1 MKAIRLWLHA
11 RADNVAVGLL
21 TAMFLSFILQI
32 FSRYVINHPLGW
44 TLEAC
49 LLAWLWTVFWGSA
62 FLLEDK
68 DHVKFDILY
77 SHAGPRVRR
86 VFALISAIAIIAALG
101 ASLPATADFIA
112 FMKIER
118 TSLLGFRFD
127 HVFSV
132 YLIFLVA
139 VILRY
144 LLRAIAAFRGGDFD
158 KGVLN
163 APEAPS
169 DQGHMTLGDQGHPT
183 SDQGHPK

>member
-1 MKAIRLWLHA
+1 MKAVRLWLHA

-77 SHAGPRVRR
+77 SSVAPRVRR
-86 VFALISAIAIIAALG
+86 VFALLAAVAIVVALG
-101 ASLPATADFIA
+101 VSLPATADFIA
-112 FMKIER
+112 FMKIEK
-118 TSLLGFRFD
+118 TSLLGIRFD
-127 HVFSV
+127 YVFSI
-132 YLIFLVA
+132 YLVFLTA

-144 LLRAIAAFRGGDFD
+144 TLRAWAVLRGNTLNEKDNDGPKNDGPENTIETGDR
-158 KGVLN
+158 
-163 APEAPS
+163 E
-169 DQGHMTLGDQGHPT
+169 
-183 SDQGHPK
+183 

>member
-1 MKAIRLWLHA
+1 MKAVRLWLHA

-77 SHAGPRVRR
+77 SSVGPRVRR
-86 VFALISAIAIIAALG
+86 VFALLAAIAIVAALG
-101 ASLPATADFIA
+101 TSLPATADFIA
-112 FMKIER
+112 FMKIEK
-118 TSLLGFRFD
+118 TSLLGVRFD
-127 HVFSV
+127 YVFSI
-132 YLIFLVA
+132 YLIFTTA

-144 LLRAIAAFRGGDFD
+144 TLRAWAVLRGSKLDERGDN
-158 KGVLN
+158 GPN
-163 APEAPS
+163 NSIE
-169 DQGHMTLGDQGHPT
+169 TGDR
-183 SDQGHPK
+183 K

>member
-49 LLAWLWTVFWGSA
+49 LLAWLWTVFWGAA

-77 SHAGPRVRR
+77 SSVGPRVRR
-86 VFALISAIAIIAALG
+86 VFALIAALAIVAALG

-112 FMKIER
+112 FMKIEK
-118 TSLLGFRFD
+118 TSLLGLRFD
-127 HVFSV
+127 YVFSI
-132 YLIFLVA
+132 YLVFIVA
-139 VILRY
+139 VVLRYILRAAAV
-144 LLRAIAAFRGGDFD
+144 LRGKKFDEINDAPPSSHLETGGR
-158 KGVLN
+158 K
-163 APEAPS
+163 
-169 DQGHMTLGDQGHPT
+169 
-183 SDQGHPK
+183 